1 MMASIVMI
9 RAGPAASCLR
19 GCLSAASGAAR
30 LPAGHSLAVATLIS
44 WLLAELLGAYML
56 RSWFASGGA
65 RQRRSRLDTSRLDRS
80 QTNRSQTNRSRT
92 DTSRLDRISLPLVL
106 GHAGLAFAGFT
117 CWVAFL
123 ISAAVPLAWLSVG
136 FLAPAIGFG
145 ISTVTVWTPYPARRP
160 ERLRSPTAPQPRDL
174 RADATLDD
182 TLADEALTSKLVED
196 LLARM
201 LAEPASARRPRWQ
214 LAPLVPIL
222 HGVLAITTFL
232 LAMLAAIATVARV

>member
-1 MMASIVMI
+1 MASIVMI
-9 RAGPAASCLR
+9 RAGPPAGCLR
-19 GCLSAASGAAR
+19 DCLSAASGAAR
-30 LPAGHSLAVATLIS
+30 SPPGHSLAVATLIS

-65 RQRRSRLDTSRLDRS
+65 RQRRSRLDTSRPDRS
-80 QTNRSQTNRSRT
+80 PPNASRPDAPRA
-92 DTSRLDRISLPLVL
+92 DTSRLDTISLPLVL

-117 CWVAFL
+117 CWVSFL
-123 ISAAVPLAWLSVG
+123 FSAAVPLAWLSIG
-136 FLAPAIGFG
+136 FLAPAIGLG

-160 ERLRSPTAPQPRDL
+160 ERLRGAGAAQPSDL

-201 LAEPASARRPRWQ
+201 LAEPASARRPRMQ

-232 LAMLAAIATVARV
+232 LAMLATIAAVARV

>member
-1 MMASIVMI
+1 MASIVMI

-19 GCLSAASGAAR
+19 GCLSGASGTASA
-30 LPAGHSLAVATLIS
+30 PAGHSLAVATLIS
-44 WLLAELLGAYML
+44 WLLAELLGAFML

-65 RQRRSRLDTSRLDRS
+65 RQRRSRLDTSRPDAARA
-80 QTNRSQTNRSRT
+80 
-92 DTSRLDRISLPLVL
+92 DTSRLDTISLPLVL

-117 CWVAFL
+117 CWISFL
-123 ISAAVPLAWLSVG
+123 ISEAVPLAWLSIG
-136 FLAPAIGFG
+136 FLAPAIGLG

-160 ERLRSPTAPQPRDL
+160 ERLRHPDATLAPDL
-174 RADATLDD
+174 RADETLDD
-182 TLADEALTSKLVED
+182 TLTDEALTSKLVED

-222 HGVLAITTFL
+222 HGVFAITTFL
-232 LAMLAAIATVARV
+232 LAMLAAIAAVARV

>member
-1 MMASIVMI
+1 MASIVMI
-9 RAGPAASCLR
+9 RAGPPAGCLR
-19 GCLSAASGAAR
+19 ACLSAASGAAKS
-30 LPAGHSLAVATLIS
+30 PAGHSLAVATLIS

-65 RQRRSRLDTSRLDRS
+65 RQRRSRLDTSRRPDTSRPDTS
-80 QTNRSQTNRSRT
+80 QQDTSRP
-92 DTSRLDRISLPLVL
+92 DTSRLDTISLPLVL

-117 CWVAFL
+117 CWVSFL
-123 ISAAVPLAWLSVG
+123 ISEAVPLAWLSIG
-136 FLAPAIGFG
+136 FLAPAIGLG

-160 ERLRSPTAPQPRDL
+160 ERLRSSGAVQPRDL

-182 TLADEALTSKLVED
+182 TLADEELTSKLVED

-201 LAEPASARRPRWQ
+201 LAAPASARRPRMQ

-222 HGVLAITTFL
+222 HGVLALTTFL
-232 LAMLAAIATVARV
+232 LAMLAAIAAVARV

>member
-1 MMASIVMI
+1 MASIVMI
-9 RAGPAASCLR
+9 RAGPAAGCLR
-19 GCLSAASGAAR
+19 GCLSAASGAASA
-30 LPAGHSLAVATLIS
+30 PAGHSLAVATLIS

-80 QTNRSQTNRSRT
+80 RT
-92 DTSRLDRISLPLVL
+92 DTSRLDTISLPLVL

-117 CWVAFL
+117 CWVSFL
-123 ISAAVPLAWLSVG
+123 ISAAAPLAWLSIG
-136 FLAPAIGFG
+136 FLAPAIGLG

-160 ERLRSPTAPQPRDL
+160 ERLRGPSPGATQPRDL

-201 LAEPASARRPRWQ
+201 LAEPPSARRPRWQ

-232 LAMLAAIATVARV
+232 LAMLAAIAAVARV

>member
-1 MMASIVMI
+1 MASIVMI
-9 RAGPAASCLR
+9 RAGPTAGCLR

-65 RQRRSRLDTSRLDRS
+65 RQRRSRLDTSRPHA
-80 QTNRSQTNRSRT
+80 SRA
-92 DTSRLDRISLPLVL
+92 DASRLDTISLPLVL

-117 CWVAFL
+117 CWVSFL
-123 ISAAVPLAWLSVG
+123 FSATVPLAWLSIG
-136 FLAPAIGFG
+136 FLAPAIGLG

-160 ERLRSPTAPQPRDL
+160 EHLRSPGSGQPRDL

-182 TLADEALTSKLVED
+182 TLADEALTSKLVEE

-201 LAEPASARRPRWQ
+201 LAEPASGRRPRLQ

-222 HGVLAITTFL
+222 HGLLAISTFL
-232 LAMLAAIATVARV
+232 LAMLAAIAAVARV